1 MTSYRELSDEGQAL
15 FEKLLAQ
22 GTVERPADT
31 VPSTLSDAEYVQ
43 FERSIYAL
51 TVEFIDQMLAEYTL
65 RATPVSASA
74 IDDETEW
81 VDFDALS
88 TEAKAAFEDALDDGQ
103 HTVRGDTLPP
113 QLVGNRYVRYEGT
126 THRLEIALFEIPIW
140 RLSVEKAST

>member
-1 MTSYRELSDEGQAL
+1 MTSYRELSDEGQVL

-22 GTVERPADT
+22 GTIERPADT

-43 FERSIYAL
+43 FERSIYVL

-65 RATPVSASA
+65 HATPVSASA
-74 IDDETEW
+74 IDDDTER
-81 VDFDALS
+81 VDFAALS
-88 TEAKAAFEDALDDGQ
+88 TEANAAFMDALDDGQ

-113 QLVGNRYVRYEGT
+113 QLVEHRYVRYEGT
-126 THRLEIALFEIPIW
+126 TYRLEIALFEIPVW